1 MLDIDYV
8 ITIHDEIIKNFGG
21 LPGHGRGGVG
31 AIESALARVQSHV
44 LYEGVAD
51 VFLIAALYAVAIA
64 RGHVFNDGYKRTGLT
79 CALAYLYQQDVYI
92 PEAPELEEI
101 MVDVASGD
109 IDAETLADI
118 FSTLWVTQ
126 AQ

>member
-44 LYEGVAD
+44 LLRI
-51 VFLIAALYAVAIA
+51 FISKMFI
-64 RGHVFNDGYKRTGLT
+64 
-79 CALAYLYQQDVYI
+79 YQRL
-92 PEAPELEEI
+92 P
-101 MVDVASGD
+101 S
-109 IDAETLADI
+109 
-118 FSTLWVTQ
+118 
-126 AQ
+126 